1 MAVQV
6 EFTHYADQITFLTYC
21 IASETL
27 STPGSPSNQSVKRK
41 RSFTESAQDRKLQK
55 ISSSLANDIARSLSV
70 SMDDIDMAANTQP
83 HPLVVYNKPLNEEN
97 PMPALRRI
105 SMSGILNPSPTSNL
119 EQWLKLQAQNHNI
132 PFSEFNA
139 VFLDNQKLL
148 RNQLE
153 LLQKPDQS
161 FDSLRDHLSKVLRL
175 ADELSGDHTLPF
187 NVIFETVLHVK
198 ILDHFSL

>member
-1 MAVQV
+1 M
-6 EFTHYADQITFLTYC
+6 T
-21 IASETL
+21 S
-27 STPGSPSNQSVKRK
+27 
-41 RSFTESAQDRKLQK
+41 
-55 ISSSLANDIARSLSV
+55 
-70 SMDDIDMAANTQP
+70 NTQF
-83 HPLVVYNKPLNEEN
+83 HPFVVYSKSMNEEN

-105 SMSGILNPSPTSNL
+105 SMSGILNPSPTSTL

-132 PFSEFNA
+132 PFSEFNL

-187 NVIFETVLHVK
+187 NVTFETVLHVE
-198 ILDHFSL
+198 ILDHFFIIGNFPRVDIIRESDQ